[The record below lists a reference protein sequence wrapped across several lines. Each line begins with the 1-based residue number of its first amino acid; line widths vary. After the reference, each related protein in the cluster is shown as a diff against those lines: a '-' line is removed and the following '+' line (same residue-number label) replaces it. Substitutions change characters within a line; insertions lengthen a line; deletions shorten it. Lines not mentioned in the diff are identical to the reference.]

1 MKKLIDVLSAAG
13 QPPRVYRQPDG
24 GAVLLL
30 PHGGRV
36 LGLFSPNC
44 DENFFWTHPD
54 LEAVDSAAAL
64 FAGDQWHNTGG
75 ERTWLA
81 PEIDFFLPSFPK
93 TDVYFQQR
101 SLDPGD
107 YRLVQDADG
116 DRWVNRLECVLS
128 RTGATVDLRIAKSF
142 AAAANPLRYERPAPP
157 ADVEYAGYSQC
168 TRLAILGDDAQRA
181 GPVGLWS
188 LLQMPHGGEMII
200 PTYGRSAARVLFGS
214 IPAEDL
220 AALDRCIRYRMR
232 AAGEHKISVRA
243 CAVAGRIGY
252 RYIAADGRS
261 ALIVRN
267 FSVNPSG
274 EYVDAPWT
282 EPSDLGYAVQACN
295 ICSGLGSFSE
305 LEYHVPAAG
314 RSTGSVESVDVS
326 QVWAFRGPA
335 DAVDQIAVQLLGTK

>member
-1 MKKLIDVLSAAG
+1 MKKLIDVLTAAG

-24 GAVLLL
+24 SAVLLL

-36 LGLFSPNC
+36 LGLFSPASE
-44 DENFFWTHPD
+44 ENFYWTHTD
-54 LEAVDSAAAL
+54 LDAVDTAAAL

-75 ERTWLA
+75 DRTWLA
-81 PEIDFFLPSFPK
+81 PEVDFFLPHYPK

-107 YRLVQDADG
+107 YRPVQDDEG
-116 DRWVNRLECVLS
+116 DRWINRLACVLS
-128 RTGATVDLRIAKSF
+128 RTGASVDLRIAKSF
-142 AAAANPLRYERPAPP
+142 GPAANPLRYERPGP
-157 ADVEYAGYSQC
+157 AESVEYAGYTQC
-168 TRLAILGDDAQRA
+168 TRLSIVGEGAAQA
-181 GPVGLWS
+181 GPVGLWN
-188 LLQMPHGGEMII
+188 LVQMPHGGDMII
-200 PTYGRSAARVLFGS
+200 PTYAPSAPRTLFGNVAPDDVS
-214 IPAEDL
+214 VEPH
-220 AALDRCIRYRMR
+220 CIRYRMH
-232 AAGEHKISVRA
+232 AAGEHKIGVRA

-252 RYIAADGRS
+252 RYAAADGRA

-274 EYVDAPWT
+274 EYVDAPWS

-295 ICSGLGSFSE
+295 VHSGLGSFSE

-314 RSTGSVESVDVS
+314 RATGSVESVDVS

-335 DAVDQIAVQLLGTK
+335 EDVDTISEQLLGTK